1 MSKLLLNEQPLLI
14 MPTLA
19 SKIGLNESIV
29 LQQIHYWN
37 SINEKTNNNFR
48 DGYYWTFN
56 SYHEWTRQFPFWSA
70 RTVQRAITSLE
81 KLKLVVSGNYNK
93 LQIDRTKWYRIDYEV
108 LEALEQSPFG
118 QNGTINMTKWH
129 DHLDSLG
136 LPLPET
142 NSETKPEINFIHLP
156 KGEDEFISFYLKT
169 FRQFQGKN
177 HMKVKAT
184 DYYKIQEALDELE
197 SYDVTIKE
205 WEQTVEEHFENL
217 PKSNNGNILAFLKA
231 ARRYFDVEVE

>member
-19 SKIGLNESIV
+19 SKIGLNESII

-37 SINEKTNNNFR
+37 TINQKANNNFR

-56 SYHEWTRQFPFWSA
+56 SYHEWTKQFPFWSA

-118 QNGTINMTKWH
+118 QNGAINMTKWN

-142 NSETKPEINFIHLP
+142 NTETKPEISYIHLP
-156 KGEDEFISFYLKT
+156 EEDDFISLYKEIFKAYK
-169 FRQFQGKN
+169 GIK
-177 HMKVKAT
+177 HMKVQT
-184 DYYKIQEALDELE
+184 CDFYRIQDAIDELKSNDISLE
-197 SYDVTIKE
+197 D
-205 WEQTVEEHFENL
+205 WEEAVEEHFANL
-217 PKSNNGNILAFLKA
+217 PKSNNGSILAFLKA
-231 ARRYFDVEVE
+231 SKRYFDVDL